1 MKRVVADASAL
12 AAVIFGEVSGAEI
25 SVQLHGATV
34 FAPTLLR
41 YELQSV
47 ARKKCL
53 KYPDR
58 TRETLEALDR
68 ALDARASITWMDPNA
83 VDVVLVAKAT
93 GLSTYDASY
102 LWLAGYFEAELVTCD
117 GVLSA
122 ALDPFAISCPTP
134 LPPAPTPSRRT

>member
-58 TRETLEALDR
+58 TRETLDALDR
-68 ALDARASITWMDPNA
+68 ALDARAGITWMDPNP
-83 VDVVLVAKAT
+83 VDVVLIAKAT

-102 LWLAGYFEAELVTCD
+102 LWLAGYLEADLVTRD
-117 GVLSA
+117 GALSA
-122 ALDPFAISCPTP
+122 ALDPFAG
-134 LPPAPTPSRRT
+134 